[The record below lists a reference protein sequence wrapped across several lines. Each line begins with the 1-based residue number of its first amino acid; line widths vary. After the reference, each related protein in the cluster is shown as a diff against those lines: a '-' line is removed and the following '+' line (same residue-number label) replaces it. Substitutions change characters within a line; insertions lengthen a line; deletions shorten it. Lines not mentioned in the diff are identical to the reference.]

1 MSYRLRKKIL
11 EWIAIAACWIVA
23 LLIFFPII
31 WMFLTSLK
39 TEGGA
44 VSLPPSALPAPG
56 FVIEAVAT
64 AALPEWLAWM
74 KTALFEPTFGSYQTV
89 FEREG
94 YFRFLTNSLIISFG
108 STALAMA
115 IAIPSAYAMAFAG
128 GPGTRGILLWML
140 STKMLPAVGVL
151 MPIYLIA
158 QSFKLLDTHIL
169 LIVIYALMNL
179 PIIMLILYNFFKE
192 IPSEIL
198 EAGRIDGATT
208 WEELVKIVLP
218 LAWGGL
224 ASTALLSIV
233 LAWNEAFWSVL
244 LTTTKAAPLTTFIAG
259 YTAPEGLFWAKVSAA
274 STLAVAPILV
284 FGWLTQRQLVQGL
297 TFGAVK

>member
-1 MSYRLRKKIL
+1 MSNRTRKRIL
-11 EWIAIAACWIVA
+11 EGVAVAACWIVA
-23 LLIFFPII
+23 FLIFFPII
-31 WMFLTSLK
+31 WMFSMSLK

-44 VSLPPSALPAPG
+44 VSLPPQVVPLPG
-56 FVIEAVAT
+56 FAVDGINNAN
-64 AALPEWLAWM
+64 LPGWLAWM
-74 KTALFEPTFGSYQTV
+74 KTAVFEPTFGSYQTV

-94 YFRFLTNSLIISFG
+94 YFKFLTNSIIVSVG

-158 QSFKLLDTHIL
+158 QTLGLLDTHIL

-179 PIIMLILYNFFKE
+179 PIIMLILFNFFKE
-192 IPSEIL
+192 IPREIL
-198 EAGRIDGATT
+198 EAGRIDGAST
-208 WEELVKIVLP
+208 WDELINIVLP

-244 LTTTKAAPLTTFIAG
+244 LTTTSAAPLTTFIAG
-259 YTAPEGLFWAKVSAA
+259 FTAPEGLFWAKVSAA
-274 STLAVAPILV
+274 STLAVAPIVV

>member
-1 MSYRLRKKIL
+1 MSYLARKKIA
-11 EWIAIAACWIVA
+11 EFIAVACCWIVA

-31 WMFLTSLK
+31 WMFMTSFK

-44 VSLPPSALPAPG
+44 VSLPPSAVPLPG
-56 FVIEAVAT
+56 FAVDVLQT
-64 AALPEWLAWM
+64 SNLPGWLGWM
-74 KTALFEPTFGSYQTV
+74 KTAVFEPTFGSYQTV

-94 YFRFLTNSLIISFG
+94 YFKFLTNSLIVSVG
-108 STALAMA
+108 STLLAMT

-128 GPGTRGILLWML
+128 GPGTKGILLWML

-158 QSFKLLDTHIL
+158 QTLNLLDTHLL
-169 LIVIYALMNL
+169 LIIIYALMNL

-192 IPSEIL
+192 IPREIL

-208 WEELVKIVLP
+208 WDELRRIVLP

-224 ASTALLSIV
+224 ASTGLLSIV

-244 LTTTKAAPLTTFIAG
+244 LTTTDAAPLTTFIAG

-274 STLAVAPILV
+274 STLAVAPIVV

-297 TFGAVK
+297 TVGAVK

>member
-1 MSYRLRKKIL
+1 MSYRTRKRIL
-11 EWIAIAACWIVA
+11 EGVAVAACWIVA
-23 LLIFFPII
+23 FLIFFPII
-31 WMFLTSLK
+31 WMFSMSLK

-44 VSLPPSALPAPG
+44 VSLPPQVVPLPG
-56 FVIEAVAT
+56 FAVDGINNAN
-64 AALPEWLAWM
+64 LPGWLAWM
-74 KTALFEPTFGSYQTV
+74 KTAVFEPTFGSYQTV

-94 YFRFLTNSLIISFG
+94 YFKFLTNSIIVSVG

-158 QSFKLLDTHIL
+158 QSLGLLDTHIL

-179 PIIMLILYNFFKE
+179 PIIM
-192 IPSEIL
+192 
-198 EAGRIDGATT
+198 
-208 WEELVKIVLP
+208 
-218 LAWGGL
+218 AWGGL

-244 LTTTKAAPLTTFIAG
+244 LTTTSAAPLTTFIAG
-259 YTAPEGLFWAKVSAA
+259 FTAPEGLFWAKVSAA
-274 STLAVAPILV
+274 STLAVAPIVV

>member
-56 FVIEAVAT
+56 FVIEAVAA

-151 MPIYLIA
+151 CQHAEGGPLDQAARSILN
-158 QSFKLLDTHIL
+158 KKERRELL
-169 LIVIYALMNL
+169 
-179 PIIMLILYNFFKE
+179 K
-192 IPSEIL
+192 
-198 EAGRIDGATT
+198 
-208 WEELVKIVLP
+208 
-218 LAWGGL
+218 
-224 ASTALLSIV
+224 
-233 LAWNEAFWSVL
+233 
-244 LTTTKAAPLTTFIAG
+244 
-259 YTAPEGLFWAKVSAA
+259 
-274 STLAVAPILV
+274 
-284 FGWLTQRQLVQGL
+284 Q
-297 TFGAVK
+297 